1 MTAVKQAQH
10 IAQLIP
16 TKVRA
21 TLYLVIG
28 TAVALEAIW
37 DVVPEVL
44 EGKVLKTVTALGF
57 GVALGNTSD

>member
-10 IAQLIP
+10 VAQLIP

-21 TLYLVIG
+21 TMYLVIG
-28 TAVALEAIW
+28 AAVALEAIW
-37 DVVPEVL
+37 DLVPEVL